1 MHYSENQLAAMDR
14 FYRLN
19 LINSVTGIKPGNLV
33 GTQSTDGKSNL
44 AIISSVVHLGS
55 NPPLLGFVM
64 RPQQEVKHHTY
75 ANIIETGAYTINHIP
90 HQLTEQAHF
99 TSASF
104 QKNDS
109 EFDACGFTEEH
120 LPDFAAPF
128 VAESEIKVAMRF
140 LEEIHI
146 KANNTILIIGA
157 IEHVIVSNK
166 ALNEDGS
173 INLESANSV
182 GISGLNSYYKV
193 SKIADYPYARLENL
207 PKF

>member
-1 MHYSENQLAAMDR
+1 MHYSENQVAAMDR

-19 LINSVTGIKPGNLV
+19 LINSITGIKPGNLV
-33 GTQSTDGKSNL
+33 GTQSKDGKSNL
-44 AIISSVVHLGS
+44 AIISSVIHLGS
-55 NPPLLGFVM
+55 DPALLGFVM
-64 RPQQEVKHHTY
+64 RPQQEVRHHTY
-75 ANIIETGAYTINHIP
+75 ENIIETRTYTINHIP
-90 HQLTEQAHF
+90 HQLTQQAHF
-99 TSASF
+99 TSAKF

-109 EFDACGFTEEH
+109 EFDVCGFTEEYQF
-120 LPDFAAPF
+120 DFAAPF
-128 VAESEIKVAMRF
+128 VSESEIKVAMRF

-157 IEHVIVSNK
+157 IEHVIVIDS